1 MIQSDL
7 NTPACAVCAS
17 LLPDAVEGILTP
29 AEQAAFDKH
38 VAGCVECARELA
50 EARRG
55 AAWLSLLKS
64 QAPEPPPALLARI
77 LSQTTGS
84 QFNGAE
90 AAAVANYAARVW
102 MAPAPARTG
111 LRAQWFAF
119 TQQLSET
126 FSMSG
131 ALQPRMAM
139 TAAMAFFSIALT
151 LNLTGVRLSNVRA
164 DNFTPSGLRRAAAD
178 LSASAT
184 RSFQNSRVVYQVESR
199 VSELNDS
206 GPLDNRQPH

>member
-77 LSQTTGS
+77 LSQTTGAETA
-84 QFNGAE
+84 GAD
-90 AAAVANYAARVW
+90 YAAPVW